1 MAFFSIR
8 NSLKIG
14 IEISEKLN
22 FWSENLIK
30 YLCSRIFPIMMAENG
45 FSQSLLLST
54 KLSNSK
60 ISQYEQ
66 KEDFEFAII
75 ITFEK

>member
-22 FWSENLIK
+22 FWSEKSHKVFMQQN
-30 YLCSRIFPIMMAENG
+30 FPDNDGRKRVFPVPFVEY
-45 FSQSLLLST
+45 
-54 KLSNSK
+54 K
-60 ISQYEQ
+60 IIQF
-66 KEDFEFAII
+66 EDISI
-75 ITFEK
+75 